1 MFTWVYDRFTETEL
15 KKAAFVECLEPYLL
29 DRELTHI
36 SATVMKDF
44 VNHYEKKGALG
55 IVEACIVNVDIANVD
70 MEQVDGVLH
79 YSVVS

>member
-1 MFTWVYDRFTETEL
+1 
-15 KKAAFVECLEPYLL
+15 
-29 DRELTHI
+29 
-36 SATVMKDF
+36 MKDF